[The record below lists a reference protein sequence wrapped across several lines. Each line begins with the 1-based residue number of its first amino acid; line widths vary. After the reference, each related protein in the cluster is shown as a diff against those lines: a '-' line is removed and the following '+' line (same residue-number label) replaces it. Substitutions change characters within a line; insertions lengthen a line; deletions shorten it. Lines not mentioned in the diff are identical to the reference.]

1 MKQKN
6 VGIILIICAGF
17 FFSLMTFF
25 VKLSG
30 DLPTIQKAF
39 FRNAV
44 ALLVAFVMLLKN
56 GEGFNI
62 NKNCKIPMFMRCA
75 CGTAGLIC
83 NFYAIDHMNIADAN
97 MLNKL
102 SPFFAIIMS
111 LVVLNEKV
119 KVIEWGSVIIAFSG
133 ALLIIKPSFNFSFLY
148 AMIGV
153 LGGLGA
159 GVAYTYVRKM
169 GILGQKGTVIVFCF
183 AAFSCIT
190 IFPFLV
196 FQYKPMTLLQ
206 LGYLMLAGISAT
218 GGQFCITAAYTKAP
232 AREISVF
239 DYTQVLF
246 AALLG
251 FFFLYEVPDIF
262 SIMGYFVIIGTAVF
276 KWKYNRI
283 KEEKE

>member
-111 LVVLNEKV
+111 IVVLHEKV
-119 KVIEWGSVIIAFSG
+119 KAIEWGSVIIAFSG

-159 GVAYTYVRKM
+159 GIAYTYVRKM

-196 FQYKPMTLLQ
+196 YQYKPMTLLQ
-206 LGYLMLAGISAT
+206 FGFLMLAGISAT

-283 KEEKE
+283 KEGKE

>member
-111 LVVLNEKV
+111 IVVLHEKV
-119 KVIEWGSVIIAFSG
+119 KAIEWGSVIIAFSG

-159 GVAYTYVRKM
+159 GIAYTYVRKM

-196 FQYKPMTLLQ
+196 YQYKPMTLLQ
-206 LGYLMLAGISAT
+206 FGFLMLAGISAT

-251 FFFLYEVPDIF
+251 FFILYEVPDIL

-283 KEEKE
+283 KEGKE